1 MKALLANA
9 RRETAAHL
17 CVLPIHTLLSLT
29 VQVLN
34 DTYAVELR
42 HLIRQGEREASDAQF
57 ISIDRLGADVR
68 ARFGTD
74 YSVER
79 VGFDQVEFLLI
90 CMSPQS

>member
-1 MKALLANA
+1 
-9 RRETAAHL
+9 
-17 CVLPIHTLLSLT
+17 
-29 VQVLN
+29 VLN

-42 HLIRQGEREASDAQF
+42 HFIRQGDRVASDAEF

-79 VGFDQVEFLLI
+79 VGFDEVF
-90 CMSPQS
+90 